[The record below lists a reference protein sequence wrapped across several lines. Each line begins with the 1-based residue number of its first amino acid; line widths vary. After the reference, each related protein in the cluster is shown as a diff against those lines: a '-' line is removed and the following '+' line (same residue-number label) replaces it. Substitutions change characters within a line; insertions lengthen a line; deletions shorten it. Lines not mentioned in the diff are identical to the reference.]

1 LKSRGYSLID
11 IDYSERETLAC
22 NVLSLGNKRL
32 LAVAENQK
40 TNQKLRQAGFDVR
53 TFPGSE
59 LCVNGGGGPTCL
71 TRPLLRT
78 T

>member
-1 LKSRGYSLID
+1 
-11 IDYSERETLAC
+11 
-22 NVLSLGNKRL
+22 VLSLGDKRL
-32 LAVAENQK
+32 VALEDNQK
-40 TNQKLRQAGFDVR
+40 TNQRLRHAGFDVR

-78 T
+78 A